1 MMTYLTPFERT
12 GYDLFRSMRDW
23 ENEFFGGK
31 STQVSTCKTDIR
43 DTGDSY
49 VLEAE
54 LPGFQKEEIK
64 IDVQGD
70 VLTLSAMHKEKT
82 EEEKNKE
89 GTYLRRER
97 SYCSYQQKLDIS
109 NVDASQLHA
118 AYENGVL
125 TLTMPKK
132 QPAAPVSRQL
142 EIH

>member
-23 ENEFFGGK
+23 ENEFFGEK
-31 STQVSTCKTDIR
+31 STAMSSCKTDIR

-54 LPGFQKEEIK
+54 LIK
-64 IDVQGD
+64 ISVESDT
-70 VLTLSAMHKEKT
+70 LTLSAVHKEKT
-82 EEEKNKE
+82 EEEKAKD

-97 SYCSYQQKLDIS
+97 STSSYEQKLDIS
-109 NVDASQLHA
+109 NVDTSKLHA
-118 AYENGVL
+118 VYENGVL

>member
-12 GYDLFRSMRDW
+12 GYDLLRSMHDW
-23 ENEFFGGK
+23 EDEFFGKK
-31 STQVSTCKTDIR
+31 STPVTACKTDIR
-43 DTGDSY
+43 DTGNSY

-70 VLTLSAMHKEKT
+70 VLTISAAHKEKT
-82 EEEKNKE
+82 EEEKSKE

-97 SYCSYQQKLDIS
+97 SYCSYQQKLDVS
-109 NVDASQLHA
+109 NIDTSNLHA